1 MFKCCFPGCPYE
13 TEHRALIDFH
23 HIHLRELG
31 SRLGSD
37 VAIPLCPTHHKL
49 IYHPEATSG
58 QHSRKFAQSMVV
70 KQVTDSTNGKC
81 VIFEDM
87 EGKEHVTFL
96 DSLPT
101 EEVNYVSWDILNG
114 VRRGVVDSLDEAVM
128 DRIRRDGMF
137 DDGNRVLYWPEN
149 EAGATAT
156 LMAYISAYMKRAK
169 SEFDSALEKARN
181 DWSLLKQ
188 GAGSVPVVGGE

>member
-81 VIFEDM
+81 VIFEVY
-87 EGKEHVTFL
+87 E
-96 DSLPT
+96 S
-101 EEVNYVSWDILNG
+101 
-114 VRRGVVDSLDEAVM
+114 
-128 DRIRRDGMF
+128 
-137 DDGNRVLYWPEN
+137 NRAPSTKPAN
-149 EAGATAT
+149 MPKGPPC
-156 LMAYISAYMKRAK
+156 S
-169 SEFDSALEKARN
+169 SPRN
-181 DWSLLKQ
+181 PPIHFPI
-188 GAGSVPVVGGE
+188 AI